1 VADSAVCTSHEDKSR
16 AVDDFY
22 IKLLGTTT
30 DRAHS
35 IDLQA
40 LGMHSHDLADL
51 DAPFSEKEVWEIIKQ
66 LSSDKAPGLD
76 GFMGGGG
83 LQNMLSN
90 NKTRHDDGC
99 FGCLE

>member
-40 LGMHSHDLADL
+40 LGMPSHDLPDL

-83 LQNMLSN
+83 VTKHAGQ
-90 NKTRHDDGC
+90 
-99 FGCLE
+99 